1 MRRRVFLW
9 SVGAFCAVTGS
20 AMAQAPQA
28 ITPSRPTPP
37 QPQTRP
43 TPPRSWMDKDWD
55 ALTASERQRVEQH
68 MRMRGEPP
76 GAATD
81 LRQRWQ
87 KMTAAERRALMRQ
100 RQPRGRN
107 GAVRRPNEG
116 SRPRQGG
123 SGGGG

>member
-1 MRRRVFLW
+1 
-9 SVGAFCAVTGS
+9 
-20 AMAQAPQA
+20 
-28 ITPSRPTPP
+28 
-37 QPQTRP
+37 
-43 TPPRSWMDKDWD
+43 MDKDWD